1 MKKPMVI
8 LIPLLI
14 LIASCKCK
22 DDVLKNIS
30 GQILKQSTSEP
41 LSNLDFHVVY
51 TEIANGSSST
61 GCLRTTNIST
71 FKTDTAGKFSVSFS
85 HDPRGKYSIF
95 DSSSTNLFVSD
106 KDGDIGIIYVT
117 P

>member
-1 MKKPMVI
+1 MKTQII
-8 LIPLLI
+8 LLVSCLVLI
-14 LIASCKCK
+14 VSCKCK

-30 GQILKQSTSEP
+30 GQILNQTTLAP
-41 LSNLDFHVVY
+41 LSNLHFHVVY
-51 TEIANGSSST
+51 TEIANGSNST
-61 GCLRTTNIST
+61 GCLHTTNISA
-71 FKTDTAGKFSVSFS
+71 FKTDTNGKFSVSFS

-95 DSSSTNLFVSD
+95 DTSSTNLFVSD